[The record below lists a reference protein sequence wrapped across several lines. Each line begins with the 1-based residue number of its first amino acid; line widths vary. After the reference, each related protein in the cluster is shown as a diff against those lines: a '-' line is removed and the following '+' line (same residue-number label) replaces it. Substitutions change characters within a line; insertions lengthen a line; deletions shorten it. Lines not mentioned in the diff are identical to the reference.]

1 AFRSTQLP
9 QSQDSPLFPTR
20 RSSDLGGSITVKQ
33 YGKRP
38 IQSNYIPQDTPTW
51 GKEFKDA
58 SIKYFNRSISVD
70 AQGASMPHR
79 NNYLSLDS
87 TYKDSYG
94 NPLIRLT
101 YDFTDQDRELY
112 KFISER
118 CKEIHEEMGAE
129 FAEARK
135 MADHFDILPA
145 QNDHITGGVIMG
157 DDPETSAVN
166 NYLQMWDADN
176 VFVIGASAFAHNG
189 GYNPTGTVGA
199 FAYRAAEGILE
210 YRKDNKQLVKSKA
223 SNRLT

>member
-79 NNYLSLDS
+79 NNYLSLDP

-94 NPLIRLT
+94 NPLIRRSEEHT
-101 YDFTDQDRELY
+101 SELQSR
-112 KFISER
+112 IDVVCR
-118 CKEIHEEMGAE
+118 
-129 FAEARK
+129 
-135 MADHFDILPA
+135 
-145 QNDHITGGVIMG
+145 
-157 DDPETSAVN
+157 
-166 NYLQMWDADN
+166 
-176 VFVIGASAFAHNG
+176 
-189 GYNPTGTVGA
+189 
-199 FAYRAAEGILE
+199 
-210 YRKDNKQLVKSKA
+210 
-223 SNRLT
+223 